1 MGIGAAA
8 SIVVCLAYIVG
19 LWLTDQIGTVPG
31 TWLGIGS
38 LATFLAGLGPRIWLG
53 GPTRRVW
60 IIAGLVMVLASG
72 YYQWRLPVA
81 VDDDVSAWLGHQ
93 DSRQGTVVRGQVEA
107 SPGQTRSGKTQFW
120 LAARSV
126 WGQDATGQ
134 LSHTGRAARGCLY
147 VTIQDPAATEMYSGQ
162 VVTVAGRLYRPQPPL
177 NPNGFN
183 FEGYLTDHGC
193 FAGLSASDIEFDA
206 TATKP
211 LWRLW
216 RLRERIIT
224 AQATALTEQTGAL
237 VSAMALGRRA
247 VDLPYPLQDSFIRVG
262 MAHTLAASGFHVS
275 LVLGVVLALMKSR
288 PRALQAGVGGATLV
302 GYALLTGGQASVWR
316 AVLMG
321 GGALLGLI
329 SGRRVQSLG
338 CLLVAATGLLLYK
351 PIWIHDVG
359 FQLSVLAT
367 LGLIVTARPLANWL
381 DWLPSRIA
389 GLLAVPLAAFLWTI
403 PLQFHYFHVLSTYA
417 IVLNAVATPLVTIIS
432 LGGIGSG
439 FVAALWPGLGG
450 AIASLLQLPAAGLI
464 ALVDWVNQ
472 LPASSIAV
480 GHISLAQMLGL
491 YGLLGLAQ
499 SRRRQQR
506 LWLIGLLA
514 VGLVALPLAY
524 QRTIQLQATVLAAG
538 DQPVLVLQNRQQ
550 TLLINGGSNSTSRY
564 TVLPFLRQ
572 AGINRVDDAI
582 ALAPPEDY
590 AEGWHL
596 IADALHVD
604 TLYGE
609 HDWQEGSLQSIA
621 LPIGHQTVVGP
632 LAVQR
637 LGTDNTIVRFSL
649 EDHAWLMVWDLA
661 PQLQQHLAQAGSVL
675 RSQVLWWDGTPLAE
689 DLLEAIHPQVAI
701 ASSPRLT
708 AAVHEQLQSRGI
720 DVFCTGS
727 DGAVLWTP
735 RQGFWGYNQTSHHR
749 SGMWE

>member
-1 MGIGAAA
+1 MGVGATA
-8 SIVVCLAYIVG
+8 SVVVCLAYIIG
-19 LWLTDQIGTVPG
+19 LWLPDQLGVSSW
-31 TWLGIGS
+31 TWVGVSSLG
-38 LATFLAGLGPRIWLG
+38 LLMAGLGPRLWPA
-53 GPTRRVW
+53 GPNRRVW
-60 IIAGLVMVLASG
+60 IVAGLVMVLATG
-72 YYQWRLPVA
+72 YYQWRLPGA
-81 VDDDVSAWLGHQ
+81 AGDDIVTWLGSAE
-93 DSRQGTVVRGQVEA
+93 SRQGTVVRGQVQT
-107 SPGQTRSGKTQFW
+107 PPRQTRSGKTQFW
-120 LAARSV
+120 LAAHSV
-126 WGQDATGQ
+126 WSQDSTGQ
-134 LSHTGRAARGCLY
+134 LTNTGRAAAGCLY
-147 VTIQDPAATEMYSGQ
+147 VTATDEAAADIYPGQ
-162 VVTVAGRLYRPQPPL
+162 RVTVAGRLYRPQPPL
-177 NPNGFN
+177 NPHGFD
-183 FEGYLTDHGC
+183 FETYLSDHGC
-193 FAGLSASDIEFDA
+193 FAGLSASGLEVDA

-216 RLRERIIT
+216 RLRERIVT
-224 AQATALTEQTGAL
+224 AQARTLTEQTGPL

-288 PRALQAGVGGATLV
+288 PRALQAGIGGATLV

-321 GGALLGLI
+321 GGALLGLV

-351 PIWIHDVG
+351 PLWVHDVG

-367 LGLIVTARPLANWL
+367 LGLIVTARPLARWL

-403 PLQFHYFHVLSTYA
+403 PLQFHYFHVLSTYS
-417 IVLNAVATPLVTIIS
+417 ILLNALVTPLVTVIS

-450 AIASLLQLPAAGLI
+450 AIASLLQWPAAGLI

-480 GHISLAQMLGL
+480 GHISLGQMLGL
-491 YGLLGLAQ
+491 YGLLGVVHG
-499 SRRRQQR
+499 RRRQQR
-506 LWLIGLLA
+506 LWLLGLLA

-524 QRTIQLQATVLAAG
+524 QRTTQLQVTILAAG
-538 DQPVLVLQNRQQ
+538 DHPAMVLQNRQQ
-550 TLLINGGSNSTSRY
+550 TLLINGGSTSTSRY

-582 ALAPPEDY
+582 AVAPAEDY
-590 AEGWHL
+590 VEGWRL
-596 IADALHVD
+596 IAAALSVD

-609 HDWQEGSLQSIA
+609 HDWQEDGLQAVA
-621 LPIGHQTVVGP
+621 LPVGQQTTVGP

-637 LGTDNTIVRFSL
+637 LGTENSIFRFSL
-649 EDHAWLMVWDLA
+649 KDHAWLMVWDLA
-661 PQLQQHLAQAGSVL
+661 PHLQQHLVQAGPAL
-675 RSQVLWWDGTPLAE
+675 RSQVLWWDGSPLAE
-689 DLLEAIHPQVAI
+689 ALLEAINPQVAI
-701 ASSPRLT
+701 ASSHRISE
-708 AAVHEQLQSRGI
+708 AARQQLQRRGI
-720 DVFCTGS
+720 EIFCTGS

-735 RQGFWGYNQTSHHR
+735 RQGFWGYHHTSHHR
-749 SGMWE
+749 RGAWQ